1 MNATVHELPARPV
14 ATVAP
19 DRYMSRLQLAEHL
32 GVSTKTVDRMVA
44 EGCPSHTFGRRLRR
58 FRLREVEDW
67 LEIRNDGSTRIGPA
81 PPKRPGPG
89 TRRCSPDAR
98 AA

>member
-1 MNATVHELPARPV
+1 MNAATVYELPARSV
-14 ATVAP
+14 ATVGP
-19 DRYMSRLQLAEHL
+19 DRYLSRAQLADHL
-32 GVSTKTVDRMVA
+32 GVCLKTIDRMVR

-67 LEIRNDGSTRIGPA
+67 LER
-81 PPKRPGPG
+81 
-89 TRRCSPDAR
+89 R

>member
-1 MNATVHELPARPV
+1 MSAAVHELPARAPG
-14 ATVAP
+14 TVGP
-19 DRYMSRLQLAEHL
+19 DRYLSRVELAQHL
-32 GVSTKTVDRMVA
+32 GVCTKTIDRMVR

-67 LEIRNDGSTRIGPA
+67 LER
-81 PPKRPGPG
+81 
-89 TRRCSPDAR
+89 R